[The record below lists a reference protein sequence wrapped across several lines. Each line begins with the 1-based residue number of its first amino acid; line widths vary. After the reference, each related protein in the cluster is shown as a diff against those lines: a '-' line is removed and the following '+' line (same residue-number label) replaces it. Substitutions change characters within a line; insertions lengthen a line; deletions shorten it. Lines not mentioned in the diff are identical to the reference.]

1 MDMYTLPYLK
11 WIINKV
17 LLYSTRNSV
26 QCHVAAWMG
35 GEPGGEGT
43 HVYEWQSHFSGSPET
58 IVTLLIGY
66 TPI

>member
-17 LLYSTRNSV
+17 LLYSTRNSA
-26 QCHVAAWMG
+26 QCYVAACMG
-35 GEPGGEGT
+35 GESGGEGT
-43 HVYEWQSHFSGSPET
+43 LVYEWQSLFSGSPET
-58 IVTLLIGY
+58 IVTLLTGY